1 MLIKRSSW
9 FGKFWMI
16 PSHPQTGNHLFYFEV
31 MIKAKRISI
40 IALSKHVSN
49 SETMQLCHLYNFK
62 KVTSF
67 SSGLFFTPQKP
78 ENEIILQKIQ
88 ASYQVSDNIEII
100 ELWYWSRKMVKKKKQ
115 NIEIWLRF
123 SKKIYTDIYEC
134 LRYRYGY
141 FNGYSIPWSPPT
153 WFSFITSSLQLFH
166 SQFAGNL
173 SHNQQLIKEKKTTI
187 KQATSLV
194 HCLVMENKR
203 KEKKK
208 EVEILSKKHCST

>member
-1 MLIKRSSW
+1 MV
-9 FGKFWMI
+9 

-100 ELWYWSRKMVKKKKQ
+100 EL
-115 NIEIWLRF
+115 
-123 SKKIYTDIYEC
+123 
-134 LRYRYGY
+134 
-141 FNGYSIPWSPPT
+141 
-153 WFSFITSSLQLFH
+153 
-166 SQFAGNL
+166 
-173 SHNQQLIKEKKTTI
+173 
-187 KQATSLV
+187 
-194 HCLVMENKR
+194 
-203 KEKKK
+203 
-208 EVEILSKKHCST
+208 